1 MFHEN
6 VGPVWNKK
14 YLVTIQSSPIQIKWL
29 IHLRKTRFP
38 HMITRDS
45 GIVREDLANTNVWN
59 GTVQSVPTERAE
71 RYVCTP
77 HQTNLCKTSRLSVA
91 VSSLLFFHQ
100 ITFKLTNLKALFVEE
115 LTNSP

>member
-1 MFHEN
+1 
-6 VGPVWNKK
+6 
-14 YLVTIQSSPIQIKWL
+14 
-29 IHLRKTRFP
+29 
-38 HMITRDS
+38 MITRDS

-100 ITFKLTNLKALFVEE
+100 ITFKLTYLKALFVGE